1 MARAGGGRREDRPG
15 GDAAPP
21 PRASAPAGARAV
33 PRRRGQPGTAGGK
46 TSTPSPVPAAA
57 PAAGARLGY
66 ARVSTEDQNLD
77 LQRDALAQAS
87 CRQVYE
93 EKASGKGADRPE
105 LDHVLADLRPGDTL
119 VVWRLDRL
127 GRNLADL
134 VRIVSD
140 LRNKGVGFE
149 SLTERIDTVTAT
161 GELVFHLFASLA
173 QFERNLIRE
182 RTRAGLASARARGR
196 KGGRPPKLG
205 AKELHE
211 IRALLRDP
219 GVTVSS
225 VAKRYGVSRVT
236 LYAHLNAPPKGGA

>member
-1 MARAGGGRREDRPG
+1 MARAGGDGRLDKPAG
-15 GDAAPP
+15 NAVPP
-21 PRASAPAGARAV
+21 PGASAPAGARTV
-33 PRRRGQPGTAGGK
+33 PRRRGQPGTAGGE

-57 PAAGARLGY
+57 SAAGARLGY

-77 LQRDALAQAS
+77 LQRDALAQAG

-140 LRNKGVGFE
+140 LCSKDVGFE

-205 AKELHE
+205 SKEMRE
-211 IRALLRDP
+211 IRVLLRDP
-219 GVTVSS
+219 DVTVSS

-236 LYAHLNAPPKGGA
+236 LYAHLNAPAKGRV

>member
-1 MARAGGGRREDRPG
+1 MARAGGGKREDRPG
-15 GDAAPP
+15 GDAVPAPG
-21 PRASAPAGARAV
+21 APKPAEARAV
-33 PRRRGQPGTAGGK
+33 PRRRGQPGTAGGT
-46 TSTPSPVPAAA
+46 TSSPSPSPV

-77 LQRDALAQAS
+77 LQRDALTQAG
-87 CRQVYE
+87 CRQLYE

-105 LDHVLADLRPGDTL
+105 LDHVLADLRSGDTL

-173 QFERNLIRE
+173 
-182 RTRAGLASARARGR
+182 
-196 KGGRPPKLG
+196 
-205 AKELHE
+205 
-211 IRALLRDP
+211 
-219 GVTVSS
+219 
-225 VAKRYGVSRVT
+225 
-236 LYAHLNAPPKGGA
+236 

>member
-1 MARAGGGRREDRPG
+1 M
-15 GDAAPP
+15 
-21 PRASAPAGARAV
+21 V
-33 PRRRGQPGTAGGK
+33 PRRRGQPGTAGE
-46 TSTPSPVPAAA
+46 TTPTPSPVPAAT
-57 PAAGARLGY
+57 PASARLGY
-66 ARVSTEDQNLD
+66 ARVSTDDQNLD
-77 LQRDALAQAS
+77 LQRDALAQAG

-134 VRIVSD
+134 VRIVSE

-205 AKELHE
+205 PKELRE
-211 IRALLRDP
+211 IRVLLRDP

-236 LYAHLNAPPKGGA
+236 LYAHLNAPAKESA

>member
-1 MARAGGGRREDRPG
+1 MARAGRGGKSDEPG
-15 GDAAPP
+15 GDAAPL
-21 PRASAPAGARAV
+21 PRASAPAAARAV
-33 PRRRGQPGTAGGK
+33 PRRRGQPGTAGGT
-46 TSTPSPVPAAA
+46 TSTPSPIPAAA
-57 PAAGARLGY
+57 PAACARLGY
-66 ARVSTEDQNLD
+66 ARVSTDDQNLD
-77 LQRDALAQAS
+77 LQRDALTQAD

-127 GRNLADL
+127 GRNLGDL

-205 AKELHE
+205 PKEVRE
-211 IRALLRDP
+211 IRVLLRDP
-219 GVTVSS
+219 EVTVSS

-236 LYAHLNAPPKGGA
+236 LYAHLNAPAKGRA